1 MRTYYDSYMG
11 KYRKTRKMLVCEWC
25 YEEMQSRG
33 ECSHG
38 KLLYV
43 DEDDD
48 NESFCDMCKSYNN
61 DILYMV

>member
-11 KYRKTRKMLVCEWC
+11 KYRKTRKMLVCEEC
-25 YEEMQSRG
+25 YEAMQSRG

-38 KLLYV
+38 KLFYV
-43 DEDDD
+43 DEDDEK
-48 NESFCDMCKSYNN
+48 ESFCDFCESSGN